1 MSHARVST
9 ALLVMAFTGTAGC
22 ASAQRTPDA
31 APSPAQGRL
40 IGGVYRSDA
49 GSREYRLYLPATS
62 AREPRP
68 LLVLLHGCTQSA
80 DDIARG
86 AALHEIA
93 DSTGMLVLYPEQPA
107 AANPLR
113 CWNWFDAAHQ
123 RRGAGEPALLSAMVR
138 EIASAQGADPRR
150 VYVAGVSAGGAM
162 ALILAASYPELFA
175 AAGSHSGVPLAAA
188 TPATALQVMRG
199 GGVGDPAA
207 VAAART
213 DTRDPSSGDR
223 SRLVPI
229 IVFHGVDDAVVHVE
243 NGRATAAQWRGAAGL
258 AGLAN
263 AETSTTGEAGG
274 LTFRRSIAGPPDAP
288 LVELW
293 LIDGLGHAWSGGSP
307 AGTYT
312 DPRGPVASDELVRFL
327 LQHRIP
333 EDSR

>member
-1 MSHARVST
+1 MSPARVPT
-9 ALLVMAFTGTAGC
+9 VLIMMALAGAAGC
-22 ASAQRTPDA
+22 ASAQRPPDA
-31 APSPAQGRL
+31 TPAPGRL
-40 IGGVYRSDA
+40 TGGIFRSDV
-49 GSREYRLYLPATS
+49 GSREYRLYLPGTAGS
-62 AREPRP
+62 DARP

-93 DSTGMLVLYPEQPA
+93 DSMGMLVLYPEQPA

-113 CWNWFDAAHQ
+113 CWNWFDPAHQ

-138 EIASAQGADPRR
+138 EIAAAQGADPRR

-188 TPATALQVMRG
+188 TPATALRVMRA

-207 VAAART
+207 VAAARMASA
-213 DTRDPSSGDR
+213 PASGAER

-243 NGRATAAQWRGAAGL
+243 NGRATAAQWRGAASL
-258 AGLAN
+258 AGIEN
-263 AETSTTGEAGG
+263 AETSTTGDAGG
-274 LTFRRSIAGPPDAP
+274 LTYRRSRVGPPDAP
-288 LVELW
+288 LVDLW

-312 DPRGPVASDELVRFL
+312 DARGPIASAELVRFL
-327 LQHRIP
+327 LQHRLP
-333 EDSR
+333 EDPRR